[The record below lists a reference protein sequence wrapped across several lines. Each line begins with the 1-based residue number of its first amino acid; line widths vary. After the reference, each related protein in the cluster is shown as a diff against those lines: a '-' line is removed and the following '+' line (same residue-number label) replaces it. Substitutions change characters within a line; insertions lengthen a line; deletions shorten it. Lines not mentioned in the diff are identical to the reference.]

1 MIWQKIYPQE
11 HGVPIYNPKGKY
23 WVKLYHLGKLRKI
36 EIDDTMP
43 TNKRDKFY

>member
-1 MIWQKIYPQE
+1 MLWQKIYPQE

-36 EIDDTMP
+36 EIDDSA
-43 TNKRDKFY
+43 N